1 MPIDPSVYQ
10 YCEAQDIPISYLE
23 GYEKQPKAKQFE
35 WKVLF
40 FTIFFSLLA
49 LPLLIIFACINT
61 AIKLRKQIKPP
72 ENRKRYHLWQ
82 PRQVSNYL
90 S

>member
-10 YCEAQDIPISYLE
+10 YCEAQDIPIHYLE
-23 GYEKQPKAKQFE
+23 GYVEQPKAKQFE

-40 FTIFFSLLA
+40 FIIFFSLLA
-49 LPLLIIFACINT
+49 LPVLIIFAGINT
-61 AIKLRKQIKPP
+61 VIKLRKQIKPP

>member
-10 YCEAQDIPISYLE
+10 YCEAQDIPIHYLE
-23 GYEKQPKAKQFE
+23 GYGEQPKAKQFE

-40 FTIFFSLLA
+40 FIIFFILLS
-49 LPLLIIFACINT
+49 LPLLIIFAGINT
-61 AIKLRKQIKPP
+61 VIKLTKQIKPT
-72 ENRKRYHLWQ
+72 ENPKRYHLWQ
-82 PRQVSNYL
+82 PRQVSNSL